1 MVSLFV
7 RVPGLKFRGSKSIS
21 YFDFPARCTVGY
33 AISYIEA
40 KLNRALALRRKNKVF
55 GSDSFSKLNESIKV
69 LKDKVWDA
77 EYVDSRPMLMVH
89 APHSLRVNRGLACGC
104 HGRPQS
110 QPDLTAFVI
119 MHVLRLTAYQAT
131 SSVDT
136 LKQHLVDLTV
146 SWGTSSCVRGPGGL
160 EFKWHKRSIR
170 TMRYWNWY
178 VGGLIGVREKDITM
192 DVAIKNIEAYIED
205 RLY

>member
-7 RVPGLKFRGSKSIS
+7 RVLGLKFRGSKSIS

-33 AISYIEA
+33 VISYIEA
-40 KLNRALALRRKNKVF
+40 KMHRALALRRKNKVF

-89 APHSLRVNRGLACGC
+89 APHSLRANRGLVCGWL
-104 HGRPQS
+104 GRPQS

-119 MHVLRLTAYQAT
+119 MHVLRLAAYQAT

-136 LKQHLVDLTV
+136 LRQRLVDITV
-146 SWGTSSCVRGPGGL
+146 SWGTSPCVRGPGGL
-160 EFKWHKRSIR
+160 EFKWSKRSIR

-192 DVAIKNIEAYIED
+192 DVAIKKIEAYIED
-205 RLY
+205 RVH